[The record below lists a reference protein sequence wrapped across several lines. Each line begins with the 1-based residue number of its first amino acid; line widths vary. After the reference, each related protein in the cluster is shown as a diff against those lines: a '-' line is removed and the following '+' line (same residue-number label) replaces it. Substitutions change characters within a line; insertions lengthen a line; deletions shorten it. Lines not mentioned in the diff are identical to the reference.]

1 MSTFGS
7 ILSIA
12 RTAISVNQAAM
23 QTVSHN
29 IANAETEGY
38 SRQRAELA
46 SRTPLQ
52 MPFGSLGTGVELS
65 NIVRARDVALDSTYR
80 RESSNAAAYS
90 LRSDLLGR
98 LESVLNEP
106 SDSGLA
112 ATLDRFW
119 NAWGDLANNPTSAS
133 ARSVLRQQGNAVATM
148 FRTFDTQLNDLR
160 TNAQGQLQQSVVQ
173 INSQLRA
180 VADLNGQITAAESS
194 GNQAPDLRDARD
206 QLLDNLAA
214 AGVSRTEVQA
224 DGTVGVY
231 IGSLALVS
239 GHAVKPLEV
248 RSNGVTLELGVV
260 GDPDPA
266 LGATGTLAA
275 LMDFVNRDVVAFRS
289 ELDTLAR
296 GIVNG
301 VNDYHAS
308 GWTVA
313 GDALGNANWNA
324 LTPPTGSRVNFFNAA
339 GTSAATMS
347 LSAEVAADVNV
358 IAAGDV
364 QNAPGNTNLALALSS
379 LRDSSGMAALAA
391 RMGGNFAAQVGFANG
406 VSYGDY
412 YRQSVAGVGLSA
424 MQASEA
430 YDVHFTLASNAEQR
444 RLSVNGVSIDEEL
457 TKMMQ
462 FQQAFVAATRVV
474 QTVDEMADALL
485 SMV

>member
-46 SRTPLQ
+46 PRPPQHL
-52 MPFGSLGTGVELS
+52 PFGSVGTGVDIA
-65 NIVRARDVALDSTYR
+65 NITRARDVALDSAYR
-80 RESSNAAAYS
+80 RESSDAAAYS

-106 SDSGLA
+106 SDNGLS
-112 ATLDRFW
+112 ATLDKFW
-119 NAWGDLANNPTSAS
+119 NAWSDLANNPTSAS
-133 ARSVLRQQGNAVATM
+133 ARSVLRQQGSAVATM
-148 FRTFDTQLNDLR
+148 FRTFNTQLDDLR
-160 TNAQGQLQQSVVQ
+160 ANAQMQLQQAVLQV
-173 INSQLRA
+173 NGHLRA

-206 QLLDNLAA
+206 RILDQLADL
-214 AGVSRTEVQA
+214 GVSRTEVQA
-224 DGTVGVY
+224 DGSVGVY
-231 IGSLALVS
+231 LGSLALVS
-239 GHAVKPLEV
+239 QHAVKPLEV
-248 RSNGVTLELGVV
+248 RSNGVTLSLGVV

-266 LGATGTLAA
+266 LGATGTMAA
-275 LMDFVNRDVVAFRS
+275 LMDFVNRDVIAFRG

-296 GIVNG
+296 AIVNG
-301 VNDYHAS
+301 VNEYHAS
-308 GWTVA
+308 GWTAA
-313 GDALGNANWNA
+313 GDALGNANWNP
-324 LTPPTGSRVNFFNAA
+324 LTPPTGSRVNFFDAA
-339 GTSAATMS
+339 GTTAASMS
-347 LSAEVAADVNV
+347 LSAEVTANVSV

-364 QNAPGNTNLALALSS
+364 QGAPGNTNVALALGA
-379 LRDSSGMAALAA
+379 LRDSSGMAALAV
-391 RMGGNFAAQVGFANG
+391 RMGANFATQVGLASG
-406 VSYGDY
+406 IGYGDY
-412 YRQSVAGVGLSA
+412 YRQSVADVGLDA
-424 MQASEA
+424 MQASQAHE
-430 YDVHFTLASNAEQR
+430 VHSTLAANAEQR
-444 RLSVNGVSIDEEL
+444 RLSINGVSVDEEL

-485 SMV
+485 AMV